1 MERRRK
7 EQVESGSTDPIP
19 PIARHERWLEA
30 RKGANEFVSED
41 IREVAQRI
49 VSYNSF
55 ALYYFIL

>member
-19 PIARHERWLEA
+19 PIARHELWLEA
-30 RKGANEFVSED
+30 RKGANDSIPED
-41 IREVAQRI
+41 IKEVAQRI